1 MLEERVPSITA
12 KALKIYI
19 FAKTNEGGLHLKA
32 SRFSLFSLVLVFMLV
47 LSGCFSGQTDEPTSS
62 PPKDEGEKTAENG
75 KEPEQAPAERKILY
89 LNNNEEPGALHPGI
103 AQGTHDSWI
112 LEHAFEGLTKKTPE
126 GEIVDGMAE
135 KWDVSDDNL
144 TWTFHLKDGILWSN
158 GDPVTAE
165 DFEYAWKYALNP
177 ESASDY
183 AYQLYYLV
191 GAEEY
196 NSSEDESKY
205 EELEAKVGVK
215 ALDEKTL
222 EVKLAQPT
230 PYFLDLTSFYTYYPV
245 NKKVQE
251 ANPDWS
257 HEASSYVSNGAFKLT
272 EWNHKESLK
281 LEKNENYYDKDKI
294 KLDEVQFVII
304 DNEDTAWQM
313 YQADEL
319 DLAYPLPQDV
329 QGQLVDSGNPEFNNG
344 PDFTVYYYNLNNE
357 VKPFNNVKV
366 RKALSMAIERNTIT
380 EHVAQ
385 GGQKPAFGIIPPGI
399 NDVSGDFQ
407 ENSGDL
413 FKEDV
418 EEAKKLLAEGLAEEG
433 MKEMPKFTIVYNTSD
448 GHKKIAE
455 AVQEMWRKNLGFTVE
470 LENVEFQV
478 KLDREK
484 AGDYEISRAGWAGD
498 YVDPMTFI
506 DLWVTDG
513 SFNDANWGNPEYDKQ
528 VNIAKSSTDQKE
540 RMEAMH
546 KAEEILMDEMPI
558 VPIYFYTKPF
568 MVKPHVKGI
577 FTPINRYPQFIYADI
592 EK

>member
-1 MLEERVPSITA
+1 MKKSQ
-12 KALKIYI
+12 
-19 FAKTNEGGLHLKA
+19 
-32 SRFSLFSLVLVFMLV
+32 FSFVVLFLSLILL
-47 LSGCFSGQTDEPTSS
+47 LAGCFSGGTEQTSNQ
-62 PPKDEGEKTAENG
+62 GENENDGQSAEQEE
-75 KEPEQAPAERKILY
+75 KEEAPADKKILY
-89 LNNNEEPGALHPGI
+89 LNNNEEPGALHPGL

-126 GEIVDGMAE
+126 GEIIPGMAE
-135 KWDVSDDNL
+135 TWDVSDDGL
-144 TWTFHLKDGILWSN
+144 IWTFHLKDGMKWSN
-158 GDPVTAE
+158 GDPVVAE
-165 DFEYAWKYALNP
+165 DFEYAWKFALNP

-183 AYQLYYLV
+183 AYQLYYLE

-196 NSSEDESKY
+196 NSSEDEAGY
-205 EELEAKVGVK
+205 EALEAKVGVTAK
-215 ALDEKTL
+215 DEKTL

-230 PYFLDLTSFYTYYPV
+230 PYFLDLTSFYTYYPI

-257 HEASSYVSNGAFKLT
+257 LEAASYVSNGAFKLT
-272 EWNHKESLK
+272 EWNHKESMK
-281 LEKNENYYDKDKI
+281 LERNENYYDKDKI

-319 DLAYPLPQDV
+319 DLVYPLPQDV
-329 QGQLVDSGNPEFNNG
+329 QGQLVESGDPEFNNG
-344 PDFTVYYYNLNNE
+344 PDLAVYYYNLNND
-357 VKPFNNVKV
+357 VKPFNNKKV
-366 RKALSMAIERNTIT
+366 RKALSMAIDRQTIT
-380 EHVAQ
+380 EHVSQ
-385 GGQKPAFGIIPPGI
+385 GGQQPAYSIIPPGMP
-399 NDVSGDFQ
+399 DVSGDFQ
-407 ENSGDL
+407 ENTGEL
-413 FKEDV
+413 FEDNAV
-418 EEAKKLLAEGLAEEG
+418 DEAKKLLAEGLAEEG
-433 MKEMPKFTIVYNTSD
+433 MDALPEFTIVYNTSE

-455 AVQEMWRKNLGFTVE
+455 AVQEMWRKNLDISVI

-484 AGDYEISRAGWAGD
+484 AGDYEISRGGWVGD

-513 SFNDANWGNPEYDKQ
+513 PFNDANWSNADYDSY
-528 VNIAKSSTDQKE
+528 VNTAKSSMDQKE

-558 VPIYFYTKPF
+558 MPIYFYTKPF
-568 MVKPHVKGI
+568 MVKSHVKGVY
-577 FTPINRYPQFIYADI
+577 TPINSYPQFIYADI

>member
-1 MLEERVPSITA
+1 MLLLA
-12 KALKIYI
+12 
-19 FAKTNEGGLHLKA
+19 
-32 SRFSLFSLVLVFMLV
+32 
-47 LSGCFSGQTDEPTSS
+47 GCFGGQKE
-62 PPKDEGEKTAENG
+62 TANDPG
-75 KEPEQAPAERKILY
+75 KEDENSPGKTEEKEEVAPEKKILH
-89 LNNNEEPGALHPGI
+89 LNNNEEPGALHPGE

-135 KWDVSDDNL
+135 KWDMSEDGI
-144 TWTFHLKDGILWSN
+144 TWTFHLKDGMEWSN
-158 GDPVTAE
+158 GDPVTAD
-165 DFEYAWKYALNP
+165 DFAYAWKYVLNP
-177 ESASDY
+177 KTAAEY
-183 AYQLYYLV
+183 AYQLYYLA

-196 NSSEDESKY
+196 NSSENEADY
-205 EELEAKVGVK
+205 PTLEEKVGVK
-215 ALDEKTL
+215 ALNEKTL
-222 EVKLAQPT
+222 EVTLAQPT
-230 PYFLDLTSFYTYYPV
+230 PYFLDLTSFYTYYPIS
-245 NKKVQE
+245 KKAQE

-257 HEASSYVSNGAFKLT
+257 LEAESYVSNGAFKLT
-272 EWNHKESLK
+272 EWKHKESMK

-319 DLAYPLPQDV
+319 DLSYPLPQDV
-329 QGQLVDSGNPEFNNG
+329 QGQLVNSGDPEFNNG
-344 PDFTVYYYNLNNE
+344 PDLSVYYYNLNND
-357 VKPFNNVKV
+357 VKPFNNKKV
-366 RKALSMAIERNTIT
+366 RKALTMAVERKTIT

-385 GGQKPAFGIIPPGI
+385 GGQQPAYSIIPPGI
-399 NDVSGDFQ
+399 PDASGDFQ
-407 ENSGDL
+407 ENTGEL
-413 FKEDV
+413 FKEDM

-433 MKEMPKFTIVYNTSD
+433 LDKMPEFTIVYNTSE

-455 AVQEMWRKNLGFTVE
+455 AVQEMLRKNLDVAVT

-484 AGDYEISRAGWAGD
+484 AGDYEISRGGWSGD

-513 SFNDANWGNPEYDKQ
+513 PFNDVNWSNADYDKN
-528 VNIAKSSTDQKE
+528 VNIAKTSMNKEE

-546 KAEEILMDEMPI
+546 KAEEILMEEMPI
-558 VPIYFYTKPF
+558 IPIYFYTKPF
-568 MVKPHVKGI
+568 SVKQHVKGI

-592 EK
+592 EQ